1 MKTLV
6 CALLAAALALAA
18 ETKLGQPL
26 QLKQQTAIAEIDAK
40 PAAYVGKTVQV
51 KGTVKE
57 VCQMMGCWMLIE
69 DKATGK
75 SVKIKVK
82 DGEIVFPKDSI
93 GKTAVAEGKFVKIE
107 MTKEQAIEQA
117 KHEAEANKKAFDA
130 SKMKGPQTIY
140 QIAGTGAVIA
150 E

>member
-1 MKTLV
+1 
-6 CALLAAALALAA
+6 
-18 ETKLGQPL
+18 
-26 QLKQQTAIAEIDAK
+26 
-40 PAAYVGKTVQV
+40 
-51 KGTVKE
+51 
-57 VCQMMGCWMLIE
+57 
-69 DKATGK
+69 
-75 SVKIKVK
+75 VKIKVK

-117 KHEAEANKKAFDA
+117 KHEAEANKKPFNAA
-130 SKMKGPQTIY
+130 KVKGPQVIY